1 MESSNSETDNINNEL
16 DFISLD
22 SLFSQMNGGEDEN
35 FYNVNVKEFIKYFIY
50 QKDVIVTQD
59 KFYEIISNLIANN
72 KNSIVELLLNIY
84 IVNYYL
90 RDISNNI
97 NVKNKLKELYSK
109 LNNETI
115 KFYNKE
121 ISKNEIINLLDE
133 EDSKKVYLKLKDLSD
148 ENQKYIPDIKPIKI
162 IPENIED
169 KFDICSWEPS
179 EIAKQLAIITQ
190 YIFKKIECYELNS
203 SKWSK
208 ELKEKNSPNI
218 IKLISRFNSLSM
230 WSCEEILSYDHVSDR
245 TKVIEQLILIAE
257 ELKKI
262 NDFNDCFNIIT
273 AINNLSIK
281 RLNKTWEKVSQ
292 EFMEKYKQLNNFCS
306 VMKNFEHLRKGVID
320 YLNDND
326 KNFGLVPYLG
336 IFLKDL
342 SFDDEKQKYLNE
354 EGLINVKKIIKCG
367 KIISD
372 LKECQIYSYNF
383 YPIFALRFFCELNP
397 LSEEKITQLSEEI
410 EPKFIRKKIDEKRT
424 TTSEFEFGKLN
435 IGMDGLFGE
444 YISEYSDKE
453 AKNLTLTEK
462 LKILNNKY

>member
-35 FYNVNVKEFIKYFIY
+35 FYNINVKEFIKYFIY

-97 NVKNKLKELYSK
+97 NVKNKLKELYNK

-148 ENQKYIPDIKPIKI
+148 ENQKYIPDIKPITI

-190 YIFKKIECYELNS
+190 YIFKKIE
-203 SKWSK
+203 
-208 ELKEKNSPNI
+208 
-218 IKLISRFNSLSM
+218 
-230 WSCEEILSYDHVSDR
+230 
-245 TKVIEQLILIAE
+245 
-257 ELKKI
+257 
-262 NDFNDCFNIIT
+262 
-273 AINNLSIK
+273 
-281 RLNKTWEKVSQ
+281 
-292 EFMEKYKQLNNFCS
+292 
-306 VMKNFEHLRKGVID
+306 
-320 YLNDND
+320 
-326 KNFGLVPYLG
+326 
-336 IFLKDL
+336 
-342 SFDDEKQKYLNE
+342 
-354 EGLINVKKIIKCG
+354 
-367 KIISD
+367 
-372 LKECQIYSYNF
+372 
-383 YPIFALRFFCELNP
+383 
-397 LSEEKITQLSEEI
+397 
-410 EPKFIRKKIDEKRT
+410 
-424 TTSEFEFGKLN
+424 
-435 IGMDGLFGE
+435 
-444 YISEYSDKE
+444 
-453 AKNLTLTEK
+453 
-462 LKILNNKY
+462 